1 MREKEMIDRMQ
12 QNLKIPDIV
21 RQKAGEA
28 FQKIQSEGSK
38 SDEDKK
44 VVSIRPYKRK
54 RKAWWVA
61 AAAVVFAL
69 GTMTAGAAYIHWSKG
84 LEVKFQATEEQKRLL
99 EENQFTELLGQNNS
113 VTSKGVTITAEQ
125 SIADSRFAWLSF
137 KIEGYEPEEGKDPL
151 FNFTTISVE
160 GEGKP
165 MISYSGSFYN
175 GLYYDEDKGFLYEDG
190 TPAAKDADGNI
201 IKRYVDDDGSM
212 EYMIVVDYTSHNL
225 IGKTLHVTFQ
235 DLGVTDIN
243 HIYTV
248 DLEAKWELTI
258 DLKGSEEVRSM
269 ELSAPLGET
278 GVIVTYAE
286 ISPVSLYVNYN
297 FPIRKED
304 IPGLVGVR
312 LKDGTLLTDITG
324 AGSIGFLGGNGG
336 AYTESFAMNHILET
350 EEVDALLFLK
360 SDPGGRNKLTEK
372 NLYIVPIE

>member
-12 QNLKIPDIV
+12 QNIEIPDIV

-28 FQKIQSEGSK
+28 LQKVQSGDGKSSEG
-38 SDEDKK
+38 KK
-44 VVSIRPYKRK
+44 AVSTRSYKRK
-54 RKAWWVA
+54 WKTMWVA

-84 LEVKFQATEEQKRLL
+84 LEARFQATEEQKRLL

-165 MISYSGSFYN
+165 MISYSSSFYN

-212 EYMIVVDYTSHNL
+212 EYVIVVDYTSHNL
-225 IGKTLHVTFQ
+225 IGKTLHITFQ
-235 DLGVTDIN
+235 DLGATDTN

-258 DLKGSEEVRSM
+258 ELKGSEEVRSM

-304 IPGLVGVR
+304 IPGIVGVQ
-312 LKDGTLLTDITG
+312 LKDGTLLTDITS
-324 AGSIGFLGGNGG
+324 AGSIGFQGGT
-336 AYTESFAMNHILET
+336 YTESFATNHILET

-360 SDPGGRNKLTEK
+360 SDPGGSNKLTEE